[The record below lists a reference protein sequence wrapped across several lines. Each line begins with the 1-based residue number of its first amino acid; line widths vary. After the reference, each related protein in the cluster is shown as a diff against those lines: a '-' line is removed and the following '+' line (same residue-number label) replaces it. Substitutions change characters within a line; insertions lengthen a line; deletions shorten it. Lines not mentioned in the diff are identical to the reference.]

1 MRITEINQRKLITES
16 WNDPKL
22 SLLESRVIIPFVED
36 IERYIVEAQLSPDQI
51 SQLFTS
57 AEQGMTAGGKNRT
70 AIGKGKDAAG
80 AGVDAIKGA
89 ATFIDGKINELG
101 RALQKAGPVQNA
113 DAKFKEL
120 KAKIGAT
127 DSKVAKAIQGVSD
140 WAKENPGKA
149 SIAVGILTTA
159 AAMAGGPMGGAVA
172 GFLARATKDLLQG
185 ADLSTAVGKSIKTA
199 AYGALAGAAF
209 KYISDNIIDNIA
221 SADAAELADMQ
232 AGLKDANYINA
243 KADILSDIGQP
254 VDVLDNAMRY
264 NATGNVNSFYFNYD
278 TVVPPDMQGQFE
290 AARGAMDAA
299 KLGTKEFYTAAAKF
313 HDFMG
318 SLQNSAEAKNLTAA
332 WDAIKQIPKDALT
345 AGQTAELLAQANS
358 SEALISAIEAA
369 GTSAASVVQGALAT
383 VDDNA
388 KKAQQAKPIDPAEKK
403 ELEAGAEQKES
414 KKLTNL
420 QIETLIEWCDDT
432 PEVLTEGPLDALKKA
447 GSAVG
452 GALKKGAAAV
462 GAKAAQVGK
471 NITTKV
477 TADKLNKAWN
487 KAGKPTD
494 SDEIANIL
502 RQAGVSDDVL
512 TPIYKQ
518 FGAKLPPVPKPAEKP
533 AASKAQPAAQAGA
546 EPKAQAGAE
555 PKAQAAQAGAEPNAQ
570 AAQGSGQPAAEPTDF
585 KGIQQAVAKLNPQ
598 QKQELIKHI
607 DSLGAQTPAAGNN
620 AAQPAQGTAPTG
632 NAPANAKTAPAQGT
646 APTGN
651 APANAKTAPAA
662 DKNAAAGD
670 TYEKAKG
677 DIRKV
682 QGGSKP
688 MPPKTAA
695 NIDAA
700 LAKLAKGDKE
710 SGVWAAQ
717 RIMNFA
723 KAGVDVSKQ
732 QQAWIANSKAGERF
746 LTQSTYFEISS
757 MLREHGLRW
766 SDLGLRVHLLEGTNA
781 YIGISQL

>member
-36 IERYIVEAQLSPDQI
+36 IERYIVEAQLSPEQI

-57 AEQGMTAGGKNRT
+57 AEQGMTASGKNRT
-70 AIGKGKDAAG
+70 MAGKGKDVAG

-89 ATFIDGKINELG
+89 AKFIDGKINELG
-101 RALQKAGPVQNA
+101 RSLANAGPIKNA
-113 DAKFKEL
+113 DAKFDEL
-120 KAKIGAT
+120 KAKIGAKDT
-127 DSKVAKAIQGVSD
+127 KVVNAIKGVSD
-140 WAKENPGKA
+140 WAKANPGKA
-149 SIAVGILTTA
+149 SVAVAILTTA
-159 AAMAGGPMGGAVA
+159 AAMAGGPLGGAIA

-185 ADLSTAVGKSIKTA
+185 EQLSTAVGKSVKTA
-199 AYGALAGAAF
+199 AYGALAGMTF
-209 KYISDNIIDNIA
+209 RYISDNIIDNIA
-221 SADAAELADMQ
+221 SADSAELADMQ
-232 AGLKDANYINA
+232 AGLQDANYINA
-243 KADILSDIGQP
+243 KADILSDMGQP

-264 NATGNVNSFYFNYD
+264 NASGNVNSFYFDYD

-290 AARGAMDAA
+290 TLRSA
-299 KLGTKEFYTAAAKF
+299 LENTKTFSKEYYTAAAKF

-318 SLQNSAEAKNLTAA
+318 AVQNSTEAKNLTAA
-332 WDAIKQIPKDALT
+332 WDAIKEIPKDALT
-345 AGQTAELLAQANS
+345 GGQVAELLAKAAD
-358 SEALISAIEAA
+358 SEALLSAIETA
-369 GTSAASVVQGALAT
+369 GTGAASIVQGALAT

-388 KKAQQAKPIDPAEKK
+388 KKAQRAKPIDPEEKK
-403 ELEAGAEQKES
+403 ELEAEPAGQKEN
-414 KKLTNL
+414 KIFTNL

-452 GALKKGAAAV
+452 GALKKGASAV
-462 GAKAAQVGK
+462 AGKAAQVGK

-477 TADKLNKAWN
+477 TADKLNKAWS

-502 RQAGVSDDVL
+502 RQAGVGDDVL
-512 TPIYKQ
+512 APIYKQ
-518 FGAKLPPVPKPAEKP
+518 FGAKLPPASKPAEEP
-533 AASKAQPAAQAGA
+533 AQAKQAQPAQAKQAQGATA
-546 EPKAQAGAE
+546 EPKAQ
-555 PKAQAAQAGAEPNAQ
+555 P
-570 AAQGSGQPAAEPTDF
+570 AQGGNAPAGQSSAPAQSGGQPATEPTDL

-607 DSLGAQTPAAGNN
+607 DSLGQQGAAPAQDT
-620 AAQPAQGTAPTG
+620 AQPAQNAQDTAQGAKPTG
-632 NAPANAKTAPAQGT
+632 NTPANAKA
-646 APTGN
+646 
-651 APANAKTAPAA
+651 APAA
-662 DKNAAAGD
+662 DKNAAASD

-682 QGGSKP
+682 QGGTKP

-717 RIMNFA
+717 RIMTFA

-746 LTQSTYFEISS
+746 LTQSVYFEISK

-766 SDLGLRVHLLEGTNA
+766 SDLGLRIHLLEGTNA

>member
-254 VDVLDNAMRY
+254 VDVLDKAMRY

-278 TVVPPDMQGQFE
+278 IVVPPDMQGQFE

-518 FGAKLPPVPKPAEKP
+518 FGAKLPPVSKPAEKP
-533 AASKAQPAAQAGA
+533 AATKAQP
-546 EPKAQAGAE
+546 AQAGAE
-555 PKAQAAQAGAEPNAQ
+555 PKAQAAQAGAEPKAQ

-607 DSLGAQTPAAGNN
+607 DSLGAQAPAAGNN
-620 AAQPAQGTAPTG
+620 AAQPAQGT
-632 NAPANAKTAPAQGT
+632 AQGT

-746 LTQSTYFEISS
+746 LTQSVYFEITK

>member
-518 FGAKLPPVPKPAEKP
+518 FGAKLPPVSKPAEKP
-533 AASKAQPAAQAGA
+533 AATKAQPAQAGA
-546 EPKAQAGAE
+546 EPKAQ
-555 PKAQAAQAGAEPNAQ
+555 P
-570 AAQGSGQPAAEPTDF
+570 AQGSGQPAAEPTDF

-620 AAQPAQGTAPTG
+620 AAQ
-632 NAPANAKTAPAQGT
+632 PAQGT

>member
-533 AASKAQPAAQAGA
+533 ATTKAQPAQAGA
-546 EPKAQAGAE
+546 EPK
-555 PKAQAAQAGAEPNAQ
+555 AQ

-620 AAQPAQGTAPTG
+620 AAQ
-632 NAPANAKTAPAQGT
+632 PAQGT

>member
-16 WNDPKL
+16 WNDPRL
-22 SLLESRVIIPFVED
+22 TLLETRIIIPFVED

-51 SQLFTS
+51 SQLFTN

-140 WAKENPGKA
+140 WAKENPSKA

-159 AAMAGGPMGGAVA
+159 AAMAGGPLGGAIA

-243 KADILSDIGQP
+243 KADILSDMGQP

-264 NATGNVNSFYFNYD
+264 NATGNVNAFYFNYD
-278 TVVPPDMQGQFE
+278 TVIPPDMQGQFE
-290 AARGAMDAA
+290 AVEKALNAA
-299 KLGTKEFYTAAAKF
+299 KIGTKEFYTAAAKF

-318 SLQNSAEAKNLTAA
+318 GLQNSAEAKNLTAA

-432 PEVLTEGPLDALKKA
+432 PEVLTEGPLDALKKGA
-447 GSAVG
+447 SAVG
-452 GALKKGAAAV
+452 GALAKGAAAV

-533 AASKAQPAAQAGA
+533 AATKAQP
-546 EPKAQAGAE
+546 
-555 PKAQAAQAGAEPNAQ
+555 AQAGAEPNAQ
-570 AAQGSGQPAAEPTDF
+570 AGAEPNAQPAQAGAEPKAQPAQAGAEPKAQPAQGSGQPAAEPTDF

-607 DSLGAQTPAAGNN
+607 DSLGAQAPATGNN
-620 AAQPAQGTAPTG
+620 AAQ
-632 NAPANAKTAPAQGT
+632 PAQGT

>member
-254 VDVLDNAMRY
+254 VDVLDKAMRY

-290 AARGAMDAA
+290 AVEAAMNAA
-299 KLGTKEFYTAAAKF
+299 KLGTEEFYTAAAKF

-518 FGAKLPPVPKPAEKP
+518 FGAKLPPVSKPAEKP
-533 AASKAQPAAQAGA
+533 AATKAQPAQAGA
-546 EPKAQAGAE
+546 EPK
-555 PKAQAAQAGAEPNAQ
+555 AQ

-620 AAQPAQGTAPTG
+620 AAQ
-632 NAPANAKTAPAQGT
+632 PAQGT

>member
-51 SQLFTS
+51 SQLFTN

-254 VDVLDNAMRY
+254 VDVLDKAMRY

-518 FGAKLPPVPKPAEKP
+518 FGAKLPPVSKPAEKP
-533 AASKAQPAAQAGA
+533 AATKAQPAQAGA
-546 EPKAQAGAE
+546 EPK
-555 PKAQAAQAGAEPNAQ
+555 AQ

-620 AAQPAQGTAPTG
+620 AAQ
-632 NAPANAKTAPAQGT
+632 PAQGT